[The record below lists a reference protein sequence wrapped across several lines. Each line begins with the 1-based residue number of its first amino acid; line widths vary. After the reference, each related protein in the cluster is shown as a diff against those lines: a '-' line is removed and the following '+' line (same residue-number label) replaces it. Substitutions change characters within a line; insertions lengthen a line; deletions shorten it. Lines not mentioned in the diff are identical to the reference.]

1 MLPNLKF
8 ILWVQDSQMLI
19 TDLQTQD
26 SPKEET
32 DDSEGTEQVRILTRS
47 YIRRCRSRY
56 KAVYRRQMET
66 MLRRTAW
73 FLEST
78 PTPSI
83 RIPTAPQL
91 VITSS
96 GVTCAPTST
105 QSLLEI
111 GIHLDLETQLAK
123 ERERQLKDEPDQQLE
138 VLGVP
143 FYLSP
148 HPRASLTSIR
158 SAPTCQASPITP
170 LQADSGEEEECSKSI
185 SRPQ

>member
-1 MLPNLKF
+1 
-8 ILWVQDSQMLI
+8 MLI

-56 KAVYRRQMET
+56 KAVHRRQMET

-105 QSLLEI
+105 QSMLEI
-111 GIHLDLETQLAK
+111 GMHLDLETQLAK
-123 ERERQLKDEPDQQLE
+123 EREHQLKDEPDQQLE

-143 FYLSP
+143 FYFSP

-170 LQADSGEEEECSKSI
+170 LQTDSREEEECSKGI